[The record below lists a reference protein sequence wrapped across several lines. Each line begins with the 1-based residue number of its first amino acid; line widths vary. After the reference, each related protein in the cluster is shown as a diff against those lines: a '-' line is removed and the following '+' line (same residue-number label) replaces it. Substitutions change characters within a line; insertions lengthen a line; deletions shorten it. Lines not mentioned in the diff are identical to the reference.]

1 MSAVVSLPGRK
12 TSAISHAAAL
22 LLCALAG
29 VPCGCSSNPASPQ
42 NKRVRVPTA
51 LFHADTSLSV
61 EDAPWSLAV
70 ADFSGDSVPDVAV
83 ACLGGKSVVMY
94 TNGEGGAIFHR
105 QKKVPADTTFR
116 FSGGFRPRSV
126 ATADVNADGLPDLVV
141 ALAQDSVV
149 SGLDRIV
156 VLLNQRVSTGSS
168 AYSVGA
174 DYVAGSGV
182 RDLFIGDLD
191 PGDGGVEIV
200 GASSVPG
207 VAPVVLARATRV
219 ARAGE
224 AIDSTINL
232 LGFSPADG
240 ASNLGLR
247 TPVSFWFDTEVKNM
261 SALANLDSQWVQIT
275 GTIDNSGQTRRIPVS
290 VAKQTRRVNY
300 ASYTEYVLTPLT
312 PYRPHE
318 TVTVSL
324 TGRILSL
331 QSNDRRTI
339 ALTNPRSWSFSTEG
353 TRIVSSIPANGATH
367 VPTTSPVSLRFN
379 FWLDPASVDGALTI
393 LGASGTIP
401 FACTH
406 AADTLSSVVTLTP
419 QRAFE
424 PYETVRVIGLPTL
437 RDSTG
442 RPTFAGDT
450 VSFRATG
457 PQVVATSP
465 VNGATTRL
473 AGNTLTVSF
482 NTRMAMDNPQA
493 VLVVGEQ
500 SGAHPIA
507 SLSSPDGGY
516 TAHVALAGNFI
527 GGEVVTATVTSAFVS
542 AVSSF
547 PLARPHVWRFSI
559 QPSAPASLTKRDP
572 VAGDLFA
579 GGSVAAGRF
588 TALDD
593 GRGVLLSDP
602 TGSLA
607 LFSGGSGTWTQ
618 AASLTGIPGR
628 SCTRAG
634 DLNGDG
640 LLDIVVA
647 AADSDF
653 VQVYFNASGAA
664 STPAFEKPVRLPVGG
679 QPVGVF
685 IADLNGDGRPD
696 IATANR
702 ATNDV
707 SILLNNGNKTFAG
720 EVFVAA
726 GNNPQAISGADLD
739 GDGDIDLVVANATD
753 NTITLIRNLTG
764 FREPPQTGAKR
775 GNGGVR

>member
-1 MSAVVSLPGRK
+1 MSGVMALRSTWRR
-12 TSAISHAAAL
+12 AMRCAAMVAL
-22 LLCALAG
+22 WALAG
-29 VPCGCSSNPASPQ
+29 VLAGCSSNPASPQ
-42 NKRVRVPTA
+42 SRRARIPST
-51 LFHADTSLSV
+51 LFHADTSLGV
-61 EDAPWSLAV
+61 GAAPWSLAI
-70 ADFSGDSVPDVAV
+70 ADFNGDSIPDVAI
-83 ACLGGKSVVMY
+83 ACLGGRSVLIY
-94 TNGEGGAIFHR
+94 TNGAGGAIFHR
-105 QKKVPADTTFR
+105 QKKAPADTTFR
-116 FSGGFRPRSV
+116 FSGGFRPRSL

-156 VLLNQRVSTGSS
+156 VLLNQRVSTGGP

-174 DYVAGSGV
+174 DYVAGSGL
-182 RDLFIGDLD
+182 RDLFVGDLD

-200 GASSVPG
+200 GASSVAG
-207 VAPVVLARATRV
+207 VAPVVLARAARV

-240 ASNLGLR
+240 ASNLDLR
-247 TPVSFWFDTEVKNM
+247 TPVTFWFDTEVKNM
-261 SALANLDSQWVQIT
+261 SALANPDSQWVQIT

-290 VAKQTRRVNY
+290 VSKQTRRVNY
-300 ASYTEYVLTPLT
+300 ASYTEYVLTPLA
-312 PYRPHE
+312 PYRPNE

-339 ALTNPRSWSFSTEG
+339 ALSNPRSWSFSTEG
-353 TRIVSSIPANGATH
+353 TRIVSSIPPNGATH
-367 VPTTSPVSLRFN
+367 VPTTFPVSLRFN
-379 FWLDPASVDGALTI
+379 FWLDPASIDGAFTM

-401 FACTH
+401 FAYTH

-419 QRAFE
+419 QRAYA

-442 RPTFAGDT
+442 RPTFSGDT

-473 AGNTLTVSF
+473 PGNTLTVSF

-500 SGAHPIA
+500 SGAHSIA

-516 TAHVALAGNFI
+516 TAHVALGGSFI

-542 AVSSF
+542 ALSSF

-559 QPSAPASLTKRDP
+559 QPSAPASLTKQDP
-572 VAGDLFA
+572 VSGGTFT

-588 TALDD
+588 TAVGD

-607 LFSGGSGTWTQ
+607 LFSGGSGTWAH
-618 AASLTGIPGR
+618 AASLVGIPGR

-653 VQVYFNASGAA
+653 VQVYFNASGSA
-664 STPAFEKPVRLPVGG
+664 STPAFEQPVRLPVGG

-707 SILLNNGNKTFAG
+707 SILLNNGNKTFSEEA
-720 EVFVAA
+720 FVAA
-726 GNNPQAISGADLD
+726 GNNPQAIGGADLD
-739 GDGDIDLVVANATD
+739 GDGDIDLIVANATD